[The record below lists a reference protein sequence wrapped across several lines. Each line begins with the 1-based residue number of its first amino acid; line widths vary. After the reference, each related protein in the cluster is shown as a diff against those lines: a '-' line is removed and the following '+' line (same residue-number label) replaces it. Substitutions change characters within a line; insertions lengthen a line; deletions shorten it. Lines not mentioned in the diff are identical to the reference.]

1 MKNINENKFYE
12 ALENI
17 FTGANIEGD
26 SGYVN
31 LLKIKSRYYS
41 LILKEFKEQV
51 NDEKIIDDNFKEE
64 FFDKLYSFFEKYFSE
79 SGSVYF
85 VKTANYQRVYE
96 KVYTDNKDVVLFWKT
111 HMLYYVKSD
120 ILFQSIAVNIS
131 DESFGNYDFYFD
143 VENLQAK
150 QNNEKKELVFA
161 FREIQ
166 VEKTGEEV
174 LNKKQ
179 GKKVF
184 VFDVAYSERGKKTKI
199 DDIIKKTKIPEEILR
214 KAFKTFKKQSEVD
227 FFINKNAEKFLREQ
241 LDLYLHQIL
250 LNEENKF
257 EQKRLDQLKTIKSF
271 ALKIIKFIAQF
282 EDELVRVW
290 NKPKFALN
298 GNYVITIDKLNDEI
312 LQKIAKHKS
321 LKEQIKEW
329 QELGMVE
336 DNFDLK
342 KIFEKNLLGEEV
354 KKEYKFLPIDTKYF
368 KDLEIEILSLFE
380 NIDEELDGR
389 LIHSE
394 NYQALNTLK
403 EKYKEKVQCIYIDPP
418 FNLEKNADFDYKVNY
433 KDANWATLLE
443 NRIRLAHKLLK
454 DTGNIF
460 IRCDDNGN
468 YIIRMLLDDIFGKD
482 NFRNEIIINRFQKK
496 SNGITNTT
504 ESLFLYSKSK
514 LTKLNAL
521 NKLRQCIYCK
531 TKIKSKWQ
539 WSHSAGASTIP
550 KKFLIKDKW
559 VLLYPPRGRHWTNS
573 QEKINELTKNGQ
585 MRINESISYI
595 DSNNKRHSFCPE
607 RLQDSNVSIDD
618 NWTDIAGYEFGV
630 YTFQNF
636 STQNSEILLK
646 RVIELTTNEN
656 DIVVDF
662 FAGSAT
668 TQSVSHKLNRKWVGV
683 EMGGHFNDIDVP
695 RIKLVLN
702 GDKKYISK
710 EEGIIIKKGGFFKYY
725 SLEQYE
731 DTLRNMKYKDYEAKD
746 LFSYDKKVFEEY
758 VFYADEK
765 FAHILDTSKKDVLE
779 IDFEK
784 LYKNIDFPETI
795 SNILALPIKKIT
807 DESVILQDGEEE
819 KIVKYDYK
827 NMTEEEKIKFIQ
839 ILKPLLW
846 WGE

>member
-31 LLKIKSRYYS
+31 LLKIKSKYYS
-41 LILKEFKEQV
+41 LILKKFKEQV
-51 NDEKIIDDNFKEE
+51 DNERIIDNSFKEE

-120 ILFQSIAVNIS
+120 ILFKSIDVNIS
-131 DESFGNYDFYFD
+131 DEEFGEYDFYFD
-143 VENLQAK
+143 VKNLQAK
-150 QNNEKKELVFA
+150 QNNEKKELVFT

-184 VFDVAYSERGKKTKI
+184 VFDVAYSERGKKTNI
-199 DDIIKKTKIPEEILR
+199 DNIVKKTKIPEEILQ

-227 FFINKNAEKFLREQ
+227 FFINKNAEKFLTEQ

-257 EQKRLDQLKTIKSF
+257 DQKRLDQLKTIKTF

-290 NKPKFALN
+290 NKSKFALN
-298 GNYVITIDKLNDEI
+298 GNYVITIDKLNGKI
-312 LQKIAKHKS
+312 LQKIEKHKN

-329 QELGMVE
+329 QELGMVD
-336 DNFDLK
+336 DNFDFTKREEK
-342 KIFEKNLLGEEV
+342 KH
-354 KKEYKFLPIDTKYF
+354 KFLPIDTKYF
-368 KDLEIEILSLFE
+368 KDLETEILSRFE
-380 NIDEELDGR
+380 NIDEALDGR

-418 FNLEKNADFDYKVNY
+418 FNTGSDFAYVDKFQDSTWLSLMYDRIKLARDFLRDDGSFYLHLDYNASHIGRTILDTVYNKNN
-433 KDANWATLLE
+433 
-443 NRIRLAHKLLK
+443 
-454 DTGNIF
+454 F
-460 IRCDDNGN
+460 I
-468 YIIRMLLDDIFGKD
+468 
-482 NFRNEIIINRFQKK
+482 NEIIWEFTGGTDRQGGFQNKHNVIFLYQKTKERLFNSIYVDFAEGTLKRFNKISEDGRRYK
-496 SNGITNTT
+496 ENALSNGRKTITYMKEEGKIAPDYWNFPIINKTYDEFVNFYT
-504 ESLFLYSKSK
+504 QKPEK
-514 LTKLNAL
+514 LLE
-521 NKLRQCIYCK
+521 RI
-531 TKIKSKWQ
+531 IK
-539 WSHSAGASTIP
+539 AS
-550 KKFLIKDKW
+550 
-559 VLLYPPRGRHWTNS
+559 S
-573 QEKINELTKNGQ
+573 
-585 MRINESISYI
+585 
-595 DSNNKRHSFCPE
+595 
-607 RLQDSNVSIDD
+607 
-618 NWTDIAGYEFGV
+618 
-630 YTFQNF
+630 
-636 STQNSEILLK
+636 
-646 RVIELTTNEN
+646 NEN
-656 DIVVDF
+656 HYILDF
-662 FAGSAT
+662 FTGSAT
-668 TQSVSHKLNRKWVGV
+668 TIATAHKLNRKWLGV
-683 EMGGHFNDIDVP
+683 EMGEHFETVDLP
-695 RIKLVLN
+695 RMKTVLF
-702 GDKKYISK
+702 GKISGISK
-710 EEGIIIKKGGFFKYY
+710 ELEKEKKLNKGGFFKYY
-725 SLEQYE
+725 SLEQCE
-731 DTLRNMKYKDYEAKD
+731 DTLRNMKYKDYDADD
-746 LFSYDKKVFEEY
+746 LFSADKKVFEEY
-758 VFYADEK
+758 IFYADKK
-765 FAHILDTSKKDVLE
+765 FAHILDTSKKDVLK

-795 SNILALPIKKIT
+795 SNVLALPIKKIT
-807 DESVILQDGEEE
+807 AENVILQDGEEE

-827 NMTEEEKIKFIQ
+827 NMTEEEKIEFIK